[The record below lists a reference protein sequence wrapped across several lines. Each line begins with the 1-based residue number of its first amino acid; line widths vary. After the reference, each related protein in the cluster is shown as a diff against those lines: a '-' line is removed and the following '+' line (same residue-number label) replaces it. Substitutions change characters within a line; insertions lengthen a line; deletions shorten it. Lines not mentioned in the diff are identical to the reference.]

1 MWIDLVLLANMAA
14 RPSHGYELRRR
25 VEESTGYALS
35 NNSLYPALRRFAEAG
50 AAIKIAE
57 PQEGRP
63 PRHVYTITE
72 VGRELLHDL
81 LADLPDELADDNAEF
96 LVRVSQFQ
104 WLTDDE
110 RRQVIDARERALAKR
125 HIRLT
130 ALRDT
135 TEPDAWS
142 RVVLDELL
150 SRLHAEQ
157 NWLTALRDRAIPLS
171 KEDSDDHQPRT
182 RPGTALPPPE
192 HPRPGPALRSPA
204 AGGPDDPRPHPRR

>member
-1 MWIDLVLLANMAA
+1 MWIDVVLLANMAA

-25 VEESTGYALS
+25 VEETTGYALS
-35 NNSLYPALRRFAEAG
+35 NNSLYPTLRRFAEAG
-50 AAIKIAE
+50 AAVKTAE

-104 WLTDDE
+104 WLTDNE
-110 RRQVIDARERALAKR
+110 RRQIFDARERALAKQ

-135 TEPDAWS
+135 REPEAWS
-142 RVVLDELL
+142 GVVLDELL
-150 SRLHAEQ
+150 RRLHAEQ
-157 NWLTALRDRAIPLS
+157 NWLTLLRDRATPPS
-171 KEDSDDHQPRT
+171 EEDSDDHK
-182 RPGTALPPPE
+182 
-192 HPRPGPALRSPA
+192 H
-204 AGGPDDPRPHPRR
+204 